1 MGIFIGYASYYLLRK
16 NFSLA
21 MSYLLNIDFS
31 KTQLELTLSDRCN
44 LHYGF
49 LNSIIASNHN
59 ACINVYQRL
68 NSRDGR
74 LSI

>member
-49 LNSIIASNHN
+49 LNSI
-59 ACINVYQRL
+59 
-68 NSRDGR
+68 
-74 LSI
+74 